1 MKPIAL
7 LVPEEFNFTTATTNC
22 YVTFDQYNE
31 WVCSNFR
38 GVVSVE
44 GRDLA
49 FSQLFERRSHSLN
62 EKLTLLTKISVVGYL
77 KAICTCKKSCNKQ
90 A

>member
-31 WVCSNFR
+31 WVCSIFR

-44 GRDLA
+44 GMDLA
-49 FSQLFERRSHSLN
+49 FSQLFERRSNSLN
-62 EKLTLLTKISVVGYL
+62 EKLTL
-77 KAICTCKKSCNKQ
+77 
-90 A
+90 